1 MLIYLLLGAGLFM
14 GWSLGTNDAANAFGT
29 AVATRV
35 VKYRTAIII
44 IAAMVLLGSIL
55 QGADDIGKLSSI
67 STNNEVSASVEDL
80 EELGY
85 IFEYT
90 EAKDK
95 EGNIILDEEGKPVM
109 VPATDDKGNY
119 VITNRDAVE
128 GINKEGL
135 NEIRTKSAIKA
146 AIIFLAAAA
155 TVFVMSYLKFPVS
168 ANQSVTGA
176 IIGWGLFYADY
187 SNPTV
192 LSTNI
197 TEILEFM
204 STWLINPLGAA
215 IIAFVIV
222 FLFKKFLEQRVLSL
236 KGYDKIVKIGY
247 IIAGAYSAYTI
258 GINSSASVTAFYY
271 DMFGVGANIL
281 TSARFTA
288 ILGGVA
294 IAVGVLTYSKK
305 VMMTVGGSIANISQM
320 DGFLVILASA
330 LSITLMKEL
339 MGIPVSTSQAVVGAV
354 IGAGLVGGVKNVN
367 FGVFKRIAIAW
378 VSSPTVAGLITYIVA
393 LCTQSYFG

>member
-1 MLIYLLLGAGLFM
+1 MWIFLLLGAGLFM

-44 IAAMVLLGSIL
+44 IAIMVVLGSIL
-55 QGADDIGKLSSI
+55 QGADDISKLSSI
-67 STNNEVSASVEDL
+67 ATNNEVAADVADMEK
-80 EELGY
+80 LGFV
-85 IFEYT
+85 FE
-90 EAKDK
+90 KDA
-95 EGNIILDEEGKPVM
+95 E
-109 VPATDDKGNY
+109 GNY
-119 VITNRDAVE
+119 VMRDENGEIVTKDGDYVILNRDDVE
-128 GINKEGL
+128 AIDKEGL
-135 NEIRTKSAIKA
+135 NTLKIKSAIKA

-168 ANQSVTGA
+168 ANQAVTGA

-187 SNPTV
+187 SNPEV
-192 LSTNI
+192 LSTNLK
-197 TEILEFM
+197 EIGKFM
-204 STWLINPLGAA
+204 STWFINPVGAA
-215 IIAFVIV
+215 LISFVIV
-222 FLFKKFLEQRVLSL
+222 YFFKKFFESKVLSL

-247 IIAGAYSAYTI
+247 IVAGAYSAYTI

-271 DMFGVGANIL
+271 DSFGVGANIL
-281 TSARFTA
+281 TSASLTA
-288 ILGGVA
+288 IIGGVA

-354 IGAGLVGGVKNVN
+354 VGAGLVSGVKNVN

-378 VSSPTVAGLITYIVA
+378 VSSPTVAGLITYLVA
-393 LCTQSYFG
+393 LATQKFFA